1 VAEERLD
8 PGLWETLDRQPREP
22 ARAHQA
28 FLDYVRLGAG
38 RSLRQLHAVYVKRA
52 SSKPQADSPPTTRL
66 STLFTWSARHAW
78 QPRLAAYREERQ
90 KADQAVWEQRRAAVR
105 EADWQ
110 AGEALR
116 DLAAQVLAQTPQF
129 VKTARRLV
137 KGGKGVPDR
146 EVITLALDGTF
157 LLKTLDLAS
166 ALQRQAAEVLPA
178 TQRHEHSGAGGGPIQ
193 HSQVTIYLPD
203 NGRTPV
209 PDDGTTPE
217 PVDEVPGQADDTSD
231 NA

>member
-1 VAEERLD
+1 VAKDR
-8 PGLWETLDRQPREP
+8 PLWERQPWDT
-22 ARAHQA
+22 AASFAA
-28 FLDYVRLGAG
+28 FQRWLLQDERP
-38 RSLRQLHAVYVKRA
+38 RSL
-52 SSKPQADSPPTTRL
+52 D
-66 STLFTWSARHAW
+66 
-78 QPRLAAYREERQ
+78 AAYRAHVGRESYASGTPLRASDAWRRWYQGRDANGARRQ
-90 KADQAVWEQRRAAVR
+90 YQSRPVPTWSDRAQAYDDHLAELDRVVWEQRRVAVR

-178 TQRHEHSGAGGGPIQ
+178 TQRLEHTGAGGGPIQ

-209 PDDGTTPE
+209 PDDETET
-217 PVDEVPGQADDTSD
+217 DEGHPDA
-231 NA
+231 

>member
-1 VAEERLD
+1 MPCVAETTPLNPE
-8 PGLWETLDRQPREP
+8 LWATLDRRKGET
-22 ARAHQA
+22 ANAHQA

-38 RSLRQLHAVYVKRA
+38 RSLRQLHAVYVERA
-52 SSKPQADSPPTTRL
+52 SSSPQADSPPTTKL

-78 QPRLAAYREERQ
+78 QQRLAAYREERQ
-90 KADQAVWEQRRAAVR
+90 KVDQAVWEQ
-105 EADWQ
+105 
-110 AGEALR
+110 R

-129 VKTARRLV
+129 VRTARRLV

-146 EVITLALDGTF
+146 EVITLALDGAF

-209 PDDGTTPE
+209 PDDETTPE
-217 PVDEVPGQADDTSD
+217 PGDD
-231 NA
+231 AEEPHA